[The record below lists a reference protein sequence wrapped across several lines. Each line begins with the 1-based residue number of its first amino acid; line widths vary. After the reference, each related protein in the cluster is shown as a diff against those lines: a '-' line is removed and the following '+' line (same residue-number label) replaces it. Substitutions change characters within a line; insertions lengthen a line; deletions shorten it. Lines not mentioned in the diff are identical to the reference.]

1 MHREYIDLCQN
12 ISGGDRR
19 IRHRDCDDGA
29 SGCIAD
35 NDQGVFIETGSRPGV
50 PGSLMADMPTL
61 FMRSSSVHDTRSLVK
76 LLITVEGR
84 SENSD
89 DVPKG
94 NPLTAVVNAAHISS
108 AALILY
114 WPWAAPPQNPDTT
127 YVCVVDWPQ
136 HAISLGATPTG
147 RGQ

>member
-1 MHREYIDLCQN
+1 
-12 ISGGDRR
+12 
-19 IRHRDCDDGA
+19 
-29 SGCIAD
+29 
-35 NDQGVFIETGSRPGV
+35 
-50 PGSLMADMPTL
+50 MADMPAP
-61 FMRSSSVHDTRSLVK
+61 FMRCTSVHDTRSLVK

-94 NPLTAVVNAAHISS
+94 NPLTALVNAAHSRVNLVL
-108 AALILY
+108 ALGM
-114 WPWAAPPQNPDTT
+114 APPQNPDTT
-127 YVCVVDWPQ
+127 YVCVVDWRQ